1 MERVGV
7 GNVVRNSADSTTI
20 LRLVQSP
27 QKQRSHTITYV
38 VPMSR
43 ASSRVTIVL
52 AVTIVTVKKD
62 GDTVRSQWLMKS
74 GI

>member
-1 MERVGV
+1 VERVGV
-7 GNVVRNSADSTTI
+7 GNVVRNSVDSTTI
-20 LRLVQSP
+20 LRQVQSH
-27 QKQRSHTITYV
+27 QKQRNHIIACV
-38 VPMSR
+38 VLRRM
-43 ASSRVTIVL
+43 TIVL

>member
-7 GNVVRNSADSTTI
+7 GNVARNSVASTTI
-20 LRLVQSP
+20 LRLVQSH
-27 QKQRSHTITYV
+27 QKQRNHTITHV

-52 AVTIVTVKKD
+52 AVTIATVKKD
-62 GDTVRSQWLMKS
+62 GDTVRSQWLMK
-74 GI
+74 

>member
-1 MERVGV
+1 VERVGV
-7 GNVVRNSADSTTI
+7 GNVVRNSVDSTTI
-20 LRLVQSP
+20 LRLVQSH
-27 QKQRSHTITYV
+27 QKQRNHIIACV

-43 ASSRVTIVL
+43 ASSRMTIVL